1 MSSSFLDFMKFIEIN
16 VETGAPGVG
25 YTGKFF
31 LPCKT
36 HDIIKD
42 NKSHVIMVASLEI
55 PHEIPW
61 LVCLIRHTST
71 KHCIQ
76 YIQ

>member
-1 MSSSFLDFMKFIEIN
+1 MSSSFLDCMKFTEIN

-36 HDIIKD
+36 HDIIKSK
-42 NKSHVIMVASLEI
+42 KSHVIMVASLEI
-55 PHEIPW
+55 PNRTG
-61 LVCLIRHTST
+61 LVCLIWHTST
-71 KHCIQ
+71 KYCIQ